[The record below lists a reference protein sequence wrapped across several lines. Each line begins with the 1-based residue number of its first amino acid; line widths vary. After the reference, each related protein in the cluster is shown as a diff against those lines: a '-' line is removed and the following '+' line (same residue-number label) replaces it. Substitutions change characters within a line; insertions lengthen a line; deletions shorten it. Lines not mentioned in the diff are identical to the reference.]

1 MKTLKA
7 VTLIAALSTAAAF
20 AGDNTIN
27 IVGRA
32 NWQWKDN
39 DVKKTGVSNSSSMN
53 IDYLRT
59 TFAGALTPTVKY
71 FATAD
76 FLSANNSTAEGTKDA
91 VDNTSAFID
100 EAFITKSFATGTGV
114 TVGKKTVFIGG
125 REYDYNNTDR
135 YSVSYF
141 QAATPANQV
150 GLTLTQEVAGQT
162 LIGQYFNGNKNA
174 GQSTTTNAQS
184 KYGYA
189 VGWYGDLFGGWVKP
203 IVAYTVLPE
212 SLGAA
217 TSTGGTRTN
226 KGDDQFF
233 GSGLQL
239 VTPHNFILE
248 ADYNMLTEKAAIAGN
263 KDLKTRSIVG
273 LIRYSTERFAP
284 FVKVMS
290 DERKSDSVKT
300 NKRFAYDAGVE
311 FKEHKE
317 DAIRYQLVYSG
328 ATVKDNLNTTELKSS
343 PKVVWVGVKFDAAV
357 LK

>member
-1 MKTLKA
+1 MKILNA
-7 VTLIAALSTAAAF
+7 VTMMAILSTAAAF

-27 IVGRA
+27 VVGRG

-76 FLSANNSTAEGTKDA
+76 FLAANGTDNAKDN

-100 EAFITKSFATGTGV
+100 EAFITKSFATGTGL
-114 TVGKKTVFIGG
+114 TFGKKTVFIGG

-150 GLTLTQEVAGQT
+150 GATLTQEVAGQT
-162 LIGQYFNGNKNA
+162 LVAQYFNGNRNA
-174 GQSTTTNAQS
+174 GQSATTNAQS

-189 VGWYGDLFGGWVKP
+189 VGWYGDIGGWLKP
-203 IVAYTVLPE
+203 IVAYTVVPE

-217 TSTGGTRTN
+217 TSTGGVRIN
-226 KGDDQFF
+226 KGDDQFL
-233 GSGLQL
+233 GAGVQL

-248 ADYNMLTEKAAIAGN
+248 ADYNTLTEKAAIAGN

-273 LIRYSTERFAP
+273 QIRYAAERFAP
-284 FVKVMS
+284 FVKVIS

-300 NKRFAYDAGVE
+300 NKRFAYDAGIE

-317 DAIRYQLVYSG
+317 DAIRYQVVYSG
-328 ATVKDNLNTTELKSS
+328 STVKDNLNTTELKSS